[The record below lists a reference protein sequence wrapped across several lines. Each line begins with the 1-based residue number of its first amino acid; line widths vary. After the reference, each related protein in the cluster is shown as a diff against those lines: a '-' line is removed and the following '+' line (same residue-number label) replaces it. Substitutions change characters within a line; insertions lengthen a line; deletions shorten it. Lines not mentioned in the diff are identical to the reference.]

1 MTVPS
6 GVIDIPVFTDAKVP
20 TDESA
25 TADDT
30 LRCLECGK
38 PLVYAGRGRKPKYC
52 EEHRKSSSKSAG
64 PRKGAGNNATLAA
77 QATDA
82 LCQVHGLVASLGYV
96 TGFPMTASA
105 IAGAED
111 GFREQAYNALLT
123 DPDLCKAILRAGTTS
138 GRVALLIAYGMF
150 AGAVAPTAVME
161 FKERRELA
169 KAKAAEEYA
178 DDGAVN
184 VP

>member
-30 LRCLECGK
+30 PRCLECGK

-52 EEHRKSSSKSAG
+52 EEHRKNSRGSSA

-82 LCQVHGLVASLGYV
+82 LCQVHGLVASLGMV

-105 IAGAED
+105 IASAED

-123 DPDLCKAILRAGTTS
+123 DPDLCKTILRAGTTS

-161 FKERRELA
+161 FKQRRELA
-169 KAKAAEEYA
+169 REKAEAELDAES
-178 DDGAVN
+178 AVS